1 MPNKLIGTHPNQVP
15 ANADLGSAA
24 FVDTKEF
31 LLSKGSNLNAI
42 NSIISETAYDIF
54 LYDTTKD
61 SDGGAWRKRTKNTS
75 WYNEELNTEI
85 RGSRREFPSI
95 AIIVIDG
102 SFSMKIYD
110 GDDPNLPLWMS
121 SNRLGQS
128 GGNDQ
133 TVTFN
138 YKMMGPY
145 EISSV
150 WMLNGIMS
158 IGTYRS
164 AGEIANIV
172 KGVTT
177 IDFVKDASFMTTDE
191 GQFRRL
197 VPISKR
203 EEKTAYEKIGTAT
216 LETGQVND
224 VCMTVL
230 PSAPVDVE
238 TNMPVPTI
246 ASAHHG
252 GISIMRDDGTIVDV
266 KSSHS
271 GYTYAREVK
280 FLENNDLLFT
290 MGDAGGG
297 LDYVHTMDGIPTA
310 DTTITIDQKVGTGQD
325 IRSMYRAAMTTST
338 AFDNLLAM
346 GRGGNLVRTLTPK
359 RGKAFAAGSV
369 DGLTNIV
376 EDVDKVSSTARSQY
390 NYITNR
396 YNTGWLIGNT
406 RLAAMS
412 SNDYETLGD
421 NLVRNGTFSTDSEWT
436 KGTDWTINGGVAN
449 IADNGRTSDSFLV
462 QTDIPLVPGEAY
474 TMTWTQNFSVGDMD
488 IDIGG
493 DKIWGTNLA
502 YGAGTHT
509 VAWQAGISLS
519 NQIRFV
525 ANQHAV
531 GTIDNVIVRKADANR
546 SYYGAY
552 EGGGKNTQL
561 IPVGRVKKKQVSS
574 GAELASYGPFSTS
587 NFLYQPY
594 TSSLQFGTGEMMFA
608 CWFKTTSTTYEQT
621 IMRRFGSAVT
631 GGFLMRVLGSSSELQ
646 WFVRTTSSNNYT
658 VATSG
663 APVDD
668 GKWHMAVGARAG
680 SRVRLYLDGNFVGSN
695 TSIPGGAS
703 IDDTGNDAITYFG
716 IENGLVGAVNPYPG
730 EMALVRFAAA
740 EPTAEQV
747 KRWYETEKHLFSE
760 NSKACLYGSSHN
772 IIDSAFDSATDM
784 LHVGTS
790 SGVSVFK
797 DLARVDHSENGISKR
812 IWASNEYVIE
822 E

>member
-31 LLSKGSNLNAI
+31 LLSKGSNLSAI
-42 NSIISETAYDIF
+42 NSVISETAYDIF

-61 SDGGAWRKRTKNTS
+61 SDSGAWRKRTKNTS
-75 WYNEELNTEI
+75 WYKEELNTEI

-95 AIIVIDG
+95 AIIVIDA

-110 GDDPNLPLWMS
+110 GDDPNLPLWMTG
-121 SNRLGQS
+121 NRWGQS
-128 GGNDQ
+128 GGSDQ

-138 YKMMGPY
+138 YKMFGPY

-158 IGTYRS
+158 LGTYRS

-177 IDFVKDASFMTTDE
+177 IDFVKDASFMSTDE
-191 GQFRRL
+191 GKFRRL

-203 EEKTAYEKIGTAT
+203 EEKTAYEKISTAT
-216 LETGQVND
+216 LGTGQVHD

-246 ASAHHG
+246 ASAHNG
-252 GISIMRDDGTIVDV
+252 GISIIRDDETVVDIQ
-266 KSSHS
+266 SSHS
-271 GYTYAREVK
+271 SYTYSREVK

-310 DTTITIDQKVGTGQD
+310 DTTITIDQKAGTGQD

-338 AFDNLLAM
+338 AFDNLLAI
-346 GRGGNLVRTLTPK
+346 GRSSNLVRSLTPK
-359 RGKAFAAGSV
+359 RGRAFATGAA
-369 DGLTNIV
+369 DGLTNLV
-376 EDVDKVSSTARSQY
+376 EDVDSNRGEY
-390 NYITNR
+390 NYITDR

-406 RLAAMS
+406 RLSAMT
-412 SNDYETLGD
+412 SNNYETLGD
-421 NLVRNGTFSTDSEWT
+421 NLVRNGTFATDSEWI
-436 KGTDWTINGGVAN
+436 KGTDWTISGGVAN
-449 IADNGRTSDSFLV
+449 IADNNRTSDSFLV
-462 QTDIPLVPGEAY
+462 QGDIPLIPGEAY
-474 TMTWTQNFSVGDMD
+474 SVTWTQNISVGDMD
-488 IDIGG
+488 IDLNG
-493 DKIWGTNLA
+493 DKIWGVTLA
-502 YGAGTHT
+502 YGNGTNTITWIAGVGLTNT
-509 VAWQAGISLS
+509 
-519 NQIRFV
+519 IRFV
-525 ANQHAV
+525 ANQHCV

-561 IPVGRVKKKQVSS
+561 VPVGRVKKKQVAS
-574 GAELASYGPFSTS
+574 GAELASYGPFSTT

-608 CWFKTTSTTYEQT
+608 CWFKTTSTTLEQT
-621 IMRRFGSAVT
+621 IMRRFGTAVT
-631 GGFLMRVLGSSSELQ
+631 GGYLMRLLGSSSELQ
-646 WFVRTTSSNNYT
+646 WFVRTTSSNNYV

-680 SRVRLYLDGNFVGSN
+680 SKIRLYLDGNLVGTN

-703 IDDTGNDAITYFG
+703 IDDTSNDAITYFG
-716 IENGLVGAVNPYPG
+716 IENGLVGPVNAYPG
-730 EMALVRFAAA
+730 EMALVRFASA
-740 EPTAEQV
+740 EPTAQQV

-760 NSKACLYGSSHN
+760 NSNACLYGSSHN
-772 IIDSAFDSATDM
+772 IIDTAFDSGTDM

-797 DLARVDHSENGISKR
+797 DLARVDHSENGITKR

>member
-1 MPNKLIGTHPNQVP
+1 MPSKLIGTHPNQVP

-31 LLSKGSNLNAI
+31 LLSKGSSLNAI
-42 NSIISETAYDIF
+42 NSIISETATDIF

-75 WYNEELNTEI
+75 WYNEELSTEI

-95 AIIVIDG
+95 AIIVID
-102 SFSMKIYD
+102 SNYSMKIYD

-121 SNRLGQS
+121 ANRWGQS
-128 GGNDQ
+128 GGSDQ

-138 YKMMGPY
+138 YKMIGPY

-158 IGTYRS
+158 IGTFRS

-216 LETGQVND
+216 LGTGQVND

-246 ASAHHG
+246 ASAHDG
-252 GISIMRDDGTIVDV
+252 GISIMRDDGTIIDIQ
-266 KSSHS
+266 SSHS
-271 GYTYAREVK
+271 SYTYGREVK

-290 MGDAGGG
+290 MGDSGGG

-310 DTTITIDQKVGTGQD
+310 DTTITIDQKTGTGQD
-325 IRSMYRAAMTTST
+325 IRSMYRAALTTST
-338 AFDNLLAM
+338 TFDNLLAI
-346 GRGGNLVRTLTPK
+346 GRGSNLVRSITPK
-359 RGKAFAAGSV
+359 RGRAFATGST
-369 DGLTNIV
+369 DGLTNLV
-376 EDVDKVSSTARSQY
+376 EDVSGSRGEY
-390 NYITNR
+390 NYITDR

-406 RLAAMS
+406 KLAAMS
-412 SNDYETLGD
+412 SNNYDTLGD

-436 KGTDWTINGGVAN
+436 KGTDWTISGGVAN
-449 IADNGRTSDSFLV
+449 IADNNRTSDSFLT
-462 QTDIPLVPGEAY
+462 QSDIPLIPGEAY
-474 TMTWTQNFSVGDMD
+474 SVTWTQNISVGDLD
-488 IDIGG
+488 LDLNG
-493 DKIWGTNLA
+493 DKIWGIKNA
-502 YGAGTHT
+502 FGNGTVT
-509 VAWQAGISLS
+509 FTWIAGITLT
-519 NQIRFV
+519 NTIRFI
-525 ANQHAV
+525 ANQHCI

-552 EGGGKNTQL
+552 NSGGQNTQL
-561 IPVGRVKKKQVSS
+561 VPVGRIKKKQVSS
-574 GAELASYGPFSTS
+574 GAELASYGSFSTS

-594 TSSLQFGTGEMMFA
+594 TSTLNFGTGEMMFA
-608 CWFKTTSTTYEQT
+608 VWFKTTATTYEQT

-631 GGFLMRVLGSSSELQ
+631 GGFILRVLGTTSELQ
-646 WFVRTTSSNNYT
+646 WFVRTTSSNNYV

-668 GKWHMAVGARAG
+668 GKWHMAVGTRAG
-680 SRVRLYLDGNFVGSN
+680 SRIRLYLDGNLVGVN
-695 TSIPGGAS
+695 TSIPAGAS
-703 IDDTGNDAITYFG
+703 IDDTGSDAITYFG
-716 IENGLVGAVNPYPG
+716 IENGLVSPVNPYPG
-730 EMALVRFAAA
+730 EMALVRFASS

-797 DLARVDHSENGISKR
+797 DLARVDHSENGITKR